1 MNRSLRNL
9 LKSAKLFIVAV
20 RKQAKRLRQWLYQ
33 QYYKF
38 LFLLR
43 RNTLKKFD
51 KLVAQKEAYF
61 TVELKYGG
69 LTDQLVK
76 LAVFYHIGNSLNF
89 KYYFTKL
96 YTERSYAEDG
106 LQNYGLH
113 QHEEQKEDYNHIHNF
128 LGLQDYLKSISV
140 EKSNIGEEPFLLKVD
155 DSFLIS
161 RGLANNELL
170 ISFLKLRLYPTVKA
184 QEKIHIKVMPNGF
197 SSFFGLFNRLD
208 VMHQSGLDFREAFER
223 NQTILQM
230 IRSKNEEM
238 KYNLVFHIRQ
248 GDTAVVQ
255 TPWNTF
261 INVWGGIGLH
271 NSKTEFDTI
280 EKARTFKHILVEDYY
295 NFLTSLNNQMGGGL
309 FSIRVFS
316 DGFRRAFKHLVVYK
330 EKAGLTESKI
340 EELRKIEK
348 SYDQKVFK
356 VFENIDQVELVVGE
370 GDQKLQKFVTSLLRA
385 DVVVTGTQQRMVSK
399 FLSVY
404 CNPKNMPLVIV
415 LYNKVKPSVLG
426 LASPELIDNYLLV
439 DIHTYNS
446 TEIASQIH
454 EFLKNRY
461 ALKKSA
467 V

>member
-1 MNRSLRNL
+1 M
-9 LKSAKLFIVAV
+9 KSAKLFIVAV
-20 RKQAKRLRQWLYQ
+20 KKQAKRLRQWLYK

-43 RNTLKKFD
+43 RNTIKKFD

-76 LAVFYHIGNSLNF
+76 LALFYHIGNSLNF
-89 KYYFTKL
+89 KYYFTQL
-96 YTERSYAEDG
+96 YTVRSYAQDG
-106 LQNYGLH
+106 LQNYGSH
-113 QHEEQKEDYNHIHNF
+113 QHEEQKEDYYPIHNF

-140 EKSNIGEEPFLLKVD
+140 EKSNVDGEPFILKVD

-170 ISFLKLRLYPTVKA
+170 TSFLKLRLYSTVKS
-184 QEKIHIKVMPNGF
+184 QKKIHIKIMPNGF

-208 VMHQSGLDFREAFER
+208 VMHHSGLDFRKAFDR
-223 NQTILQM
+223 KHTNPPVSQ
-230 IRSKNEEM
+230 SKKEKS
-238 KYNLVFHIRQ
+238 KYNMVFHIRQ
-248 GDTAVVQ
+248 GDTAVIQ

-280 EKARTFKHILVEDYY
+280 EKARTFKHVLVEDYY
-295 NFLTSLNNQMGGGL
+295 NFLASLNNQMDGGL
-309 FSIRVFS
+309 FSVRIFS

-348 SYDQKVFK
+348 SYDEKAFE

-370 GDQKLQKFVTSLLRA
+370 GDKKLQKFVTSLLQA

-415 LYNKVKPSVLG
+415 LYNKVKPSALG
-426 LASPELIDNYLLV
+426 LASPELIENYLLV

-446 TEIASQIH
+446 PGIASQIN

-461 ALKKSA
+461 SLKESAL
-467 V
+467 